1 MRAVSRSAGFSLL
14 EVILALAILAGA
26 MVILGELARQGLR
39 YAERARDVTQAQM
52 ICESKLAEVTSAST
66 APSASAAAPVE
77 TDPSNTQ
84 KWLCSVDVS
93 PLSQQ
98 GLLAVRVTVTKDAA
112 DQAQPLEVSL
122 TRWMVDPTATFGQQG
137 TTDDFSNMQETQ
149 Q

>member
-1 MRAVSRSAGFSLL
+1 MRGGWRSAGFSLL

-39 YAERARDVTQAQM
+39 YAERARDVTQAEM
-52 ICESKLAEVTSAST
+52 ICQSKLAEIISSSST
-66 APSASAAAPVE
+66 PTASAASPVE
-77 TDPSNTQ
+77 TDPSDNQ

-98 GLLAVRVTVTKDAA
+98 GLLAVRVTVTKDT

-122 TRWMVDPTATFGQQG
+122 TRWMVDPTATFGQQE
-137 TTDDFSNMQETQ
+137 TEDEFSNNM
-149 Q
+149 